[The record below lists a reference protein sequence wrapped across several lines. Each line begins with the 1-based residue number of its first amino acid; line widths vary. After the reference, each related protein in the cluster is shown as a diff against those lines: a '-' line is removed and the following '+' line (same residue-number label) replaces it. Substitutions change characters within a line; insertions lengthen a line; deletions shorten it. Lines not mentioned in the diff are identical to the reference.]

1 MFFDYILVFFF
12 FILVLAIG
20 IILYALSYLFV
31 QKNSDLEKK
40 SIYECGFE
48 PFIDTRG
55 VFEVKF
61 YLVAILFVIFD
72 LEVTFLF
79 PWVLILGL
87 IGFFGLFSMLIFVL
101 ILGLVFC
108 YEWRVGALDW

>member
-1 MFFDYILVFFF
+1 MFTDFIIVFFF
-12 FILVLAIG
+12 FLLILVLG
-20 IILYALSYLFV
+20 IVLYNLSFLFV
-31 QKNSDLEKK
+31 QKTSDLEKK

-48 PFIDTRG
+48 PFLDTRG

-79 PWVLILGL
+79 PWILVLGL
-87 IGFFGLFSMLIFVL
+87 IGFFGFFFMFIFILV
-101 ILGLVFC
+101 LGLVFC